1 MNKYLL
7 FLLILPFN
15 IIQAQGIVDA
25 QGALVRSDTLKKTI
39 YLCFSGHDT
48 YDGFPHVLH
57 VLKKQNVKASFFL
70 TGDFIREQTALTKR
84 IINAGHYVGAH
95 SNNHLLYCDWTK
107 RDSLLQSPNTIK
119 QDISKN
125 ISALKTFGVTPRYF
139 MPPYEWYNKKVVALA
154 KELNQI
160 TINFSTGTL
169 SNADYTTPDM
179 PNYRSSK
186 TILKSIFNYEKNHGM
201 NGFHLLIHPGT
212 SPLRKDKLYLHL
224 NSLIT
229 KLKKRG
235 YQFKRF

>member
-1 MNKYLL
+1 M
-7 FLLILPFN
+7 
-15 IIQAQGIVDA
+15 QAQGIVDA

-48 YDGFPHVLH
+48 YDGFPHVLN
-57 VLKKQNVKASFFL
+57 VLKKQNIKASFFL

-84 IINAGHYVGAH
+84 IINTGHYVGAH

-119 QDISKN
+119 EDIAQN
-125 ISALKTFGVTPRYF
+125 IDALKHLGVTPQYF

-179 PNYRSSK
+179 PNYRSSDA
-186 TILKSIFNYEKNHGM
+186 ILKSIFNYEKNHGM